1 MTQSI
6 FVLTFENSNNWFVWT
21 IAFHSLQLFTASL
34 YMYIEICNK
43 DYIQLF
49 LVCLK
54 NSLTSLRQ
62 QHMFINGIH
71 TQWMALLASAADVT
85 YSKPDPA
92 NTSTSTRVLIQVK
105 LTWREGAASTTVA
118 TYIIIQHQLSQY
130 LARSETSILS
140 FQIIDCCVISPIHAL
155 GRQSAARW
163 RRDVKLNRWMR
174 LYFVTPRSL
183 MSCSL
188 MRVCM

>member
-71 TQWMALLASAADVT
+71 TQWMAMLASAADVT

-105 LTWREGAASTTVA
+105 RTWREGAASTTIA
-118 TYIIIQHQLSQY
+118 TYIYITNSRNIS
-130 LARSETSILS
+130 LAPRPVFWASKILTVA
-140 FQIIDCCVISPIHAL
+140 FICCPFMRL
-155 GRQSAARW
+155 ERQSAARW
-163 RRDVKLNRWMR
+163 LASW
-174 LYFVTPRSL
+174 
-183 MSCSL
+183 CQA
-188 MRVCM
+188 